1 MASQTE
7 SSQLVE
13 NCVKL
18 FQTLSADPSFDK
30 LRTLVGENESLRAK
44 TTRLQIAY
52 DVNLQTLTGLQKDV
66 AAERG
71 RTAAR
76 TAELEASKNTVAGLE
91 EKITQTEATLKKKV
105 SELDANAEG
114 MSKLQGLLK
123 KKELETQKLEKDLKS
138 AESDIAKVKKSENE
152 AQDKLKAMKAELAER
167 EARLSKLD
175 SFSVKLEPEPSDAIR
190 EQLGAIFKDSFSLMR
205 EYLGIDLADDVL
217 GDSSSWNDVSSHPS
231 VKRDITVLPT
241 NSPAAKKMR
250 VAASLAI
257 LASALMEHVFQ
268 PTYLLG
274 DNELAGLLNKLS
286 TTDFEREAHLRS
298 VLLPLCP
305 SKHKDHASERAKKAS
320 NHLFTCVRPLLPED
334 KQYGFESA
342 LHKICHDASRCWTH
356 VQRLTDRVEPVMDL
370 TLGLETN
377 PWKRMEFP
385 GMDGQPSKAQ
395 GSPSPGGKKNGVQP
409 KTTEASG
416 SNSAVSDGIEA
427 VVWPAFV
434 LFVENEDQETLH
446 KGLVLEES
454 QVEEA
459 EKEKE
464 SLKSRSGA
472 RRTARQNS
480 RRQSTQNGSNAA
492 AGKPFLSAGA
502 GRPSEGG

>member
-44 TTRLQIAY
+44 STSLQIAY

-123 KKELETQKLEKDLKS
+123 KKEVETQKLEKDLKS
-138 AESDIAKVKKSENE
+138 AESDIAKVKKSEKE

-175 SFSVKLEPEPSDAIR
+175 SFSVKLEPVPSDAIR
-190 EQLGAIFKDSFSLMR
+190 DQLGAIFKNAFSLMR
-205 EYLGIDLADDVL
+205 NYLGTHLEDNVL
-217 GDSSSWNDVSSHPS
+217 SDSSSWNEVRNHPS
-231 VKRDITVLPT
+231 VRQGIPVFPT
-241 NSPAAKKMR
+241 NSPASKKMR

-274 DNELAGLLNKLS
+274 DNELARLLDEIS
-286 TTDFEREAHLRS
+286 TTDFERETHLRS

-305 SKHKDHASERAKKAS
+305 SKHKAHASERASKAS
-320 NHLFTCVRPLLPED
+320 NTLFTYVGPLLPED
-334 KQYGFESA
+334 KRDGFELA
-342 LHKICHDASRCWTH
+342 LHKICQDASRCWTY
-356 VQRLTDRVEPVMDL
+356 VQRLADRVKPMMKLAHV
-370 TLGLETN
+370 LETDS
-377 PWKRMEFP
+377 WKRVEFP

-416 SNSAVSDGIEA
+416 SSSAVAEDIA
-427 VVWPAFV
+427 AIVWPAFV

-446 KGLVLEES
+446 EGLVLEES

-459 EKEKE
+459 EKEEE
-464 SLKSRSGA
+464 SLRSKSGA

-502 GRPSEGG
+502 GRPSGGD